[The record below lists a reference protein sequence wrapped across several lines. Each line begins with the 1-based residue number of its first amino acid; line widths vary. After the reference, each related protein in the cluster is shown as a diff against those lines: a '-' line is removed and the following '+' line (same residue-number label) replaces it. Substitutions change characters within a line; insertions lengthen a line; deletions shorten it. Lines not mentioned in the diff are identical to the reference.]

1 MAYPYE
7 QRSILA
13 DPGAWQLGRYW
24 QKSAQRT
31 GDKLFYARNEPLF
44 VIGRN
49 RSGKDSGIGTYNAL
63 QLHGKSLV
71 YIDPRAETAAITLPY
86 RRTLGPV
93 FCLNPFGLLTDIP
106 GYGDL
111 KSTNYN
117 PLRFLN
123 PSSPRFYED
132 CAAVAE
138 ALIQIEG
145 KDPHWAKSAR
155 GLCLAFIMD
164 EVKQALRERRAP
176 SLFRVRLAVTEPD
189 IRDPKT
195 RKLIS
200 GLAIT
205 IDRLVREGGPQ
216 IASLIG
222 RFGTDNEETQGVR
235 AEADAQTQWLIPDA
249 MARELDDTHGGL
261 DMRLLGDKPCTLYI
275 ILPSEMVSETHAIWL
290 RLVISSAMRAL
301 YRPRPDGVVCSFW
314 LNEFRALGVLRAVS
328 DAMGLLAGYGI
339 QPIPVLQSLSQMT
352 IYDREWEKFLSDAGS
367 IVHIGRCGEMFT
379 AEYLSKMSGETSYRE
394 PTANTSFNPGGPPSV
409 SIGEHYGR
417 GPYLRPQDLMR
428 IRDRFG
434 FIWADG
440 KVIPAYFPGYFDVDL
455 LNDRGGR
462 ARRNPYFRG

>member
-1 MAYPYE
+1 MAYPYD

-24 QKSAQRT
+24 HKETQRPL
-31 GDKLFYARNEPLF
+31 DKLFYSRDEP
-44 VIGRN
+44 VIVAGRN

-63 QLHGKSLV
+63 QLSAKSLV

-106 GYGDL
+106 GYEDL

-123 PSSPRFYED
+123 PASPRFYED
-132 CAAVAE
+132 CAAIAE

-164 EVKQALRERRAP
+164 EVKQARRERRTP
-176 SLFRVRLAVTEPD
+176 SLFRVRLAITEADVRHP
-189 IRDPKT
+189 RT
-195 RKLIS
+195 GRLVS

-205 IDRLVREGGPQ
+205 VARLVRDGGPQ
-216 IASLIG
+216 IASLLG

-235 AEADAQTQWLIPDA
+235 AEADAQTQWLISDA
-249 MARELDDTHGGL
+249 IAKELDDTHGGL
-261 DMRLLGDKPCTLYI
+261 DMRVLGDRPCTLYVL
-275 ILPSEMVSETHAIWL
+275 LPSEMVSETHAIWL
-290 RLVISSAMRAL
+290 RLIISSAMRAL
-301 YRPRPDGVVCSFW
+301 YRPRPHGVVCSFW
-314 LNEFRALGVLRAVS
+314 LNEFRALGELKPVA
-328 DAMGLLAGYGI
+328 DAMGLVAGYGI
-339 QPIPVLQSLSQMT
+339 QPIPVLQSLTQLT
-352 IYDREWEKFLSDAGS
+352 IYDQEWENFLGQAGA
-367 IVHIGRCGEMFT
+367 IVHVGRCGDNFT
-379 AEYLSKMSGETSYRE
+379 AEYLSKMSGEASWRE
-394 PTANTSFNPGGPPSV
+394 PGINTSFNPGGPPSI
-409 SIGEHYGR
+409 SLSEHYGR

-440 KVIPAYFPGYFDVDL
+440 RVIPAYFPGYFDVDL

-462 ARRNPYFRG
+462 ARRNPHYRG